1 MYTHLTHT
9 MYMYLLSYINPWFC
23 SEQDPRSL
31 TCRSCGEEFSN
42 REPIVD
48 DRVFDI
54 IKALGLE
61 GLPRILGR
69 EIDHDP
75 IVALVER

>member
-1 MYTHLTHT
+1 M
-9 MYMYLLSYINPWFC
+9 
-23 SEQDPRSL
+23 
-31 TCRSCGEEFSN
+31 
-42 REPIVD
+42 D

-61 GLPRILGR
+61 GLSRILGR